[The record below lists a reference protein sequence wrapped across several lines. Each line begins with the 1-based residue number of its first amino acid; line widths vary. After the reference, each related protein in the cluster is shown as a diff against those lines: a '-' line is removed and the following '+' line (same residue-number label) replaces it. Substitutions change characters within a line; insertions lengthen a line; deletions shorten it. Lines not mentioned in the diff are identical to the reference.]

1 MSSPTAPDLPDRLR
15 SLMATFPTGVA
26 VVTTVDEN
34 GRPWGLTCSSV
45 VSVAL
50 SPPTLLVCVR
60 DGSPTL
66 RALVR
71 RSQFAVNLLHDAARP
86 TAELFASG
94 KPDRFDRIRWRH
106 DPYDAGP
113 HLVEDAHA
121 IADCYVT
128 STIPVGDHVIVIG
141 EVVRVEHDSS
151 DEPTPLLYGM
161 RQYSSWPVNR
171 TNEVRP

>member
-1 MSSPTAPDLPDRLR
+1 MSTPTAPGLPDGLR

-26 VVTTVDEN
+26 VVTTVDEDS
-34 GRPWGLTCSSV
+34 RPWGLTCSSV

-50 SPPTLLVCVR
+50 SPPTLLICVR

-66 RALVR
+66 RALLR
-71 RSQFAVNLLHDAARP
+71 RSQFAVNLLHDAAQP

-94 KPDRFDRIRWRH
+94 QSDRFDRIRWRH
-106 DPYDAGP
+106 DRHHAGP

-128 STIPVGDHVIVIG
+128 STIPVGDHVVVFG
-141 EVVRVEHDSS
+141 EVVRIEHDSS
-151 DEPTPLLYGM
+151 DEPSPLLYGL
-161 RQYSSWPVNR
+161 RRYSSWSVER
-171 TNEVRP
+171 ANEVHP